1 VNNVKTANFAGA
13 AVVALALAL
22 PFIVPTI
29 ARVDTWKIV
38 LGLAGLALFVSAG
51 LGRS

>member
-1 VNNVKTANFAGA
+1 MTNPRAANFVGA
-13 AVVALALAL
+13 IAVAIILAL

-29 ARVDTWKIV
+29 ARIDTWKIV
-38 LGLAGLALFVSAG
+38 LGLAGMALFVSAG

>member
-1 VNNVKTANFAGA
+1 VKAANFAGA
-13 AVVALALAL
+13 RSSL

>member
-1 VNNVKTANFAGA
+1 MKAANFAGA
-13 AVVALALAL
+13 IVVAVLLAL
-22 PFIVPTI
+22 PFVIPTI
-29 ARVDTWKIV
+29 ARIDTWKIV